1 MRPYSIVI
9 VASLAVVL
17 AVLFIATSFAVS
29 TPLVKDEIAE
39 RLSTLTGGSV
49 TLHGEPVVTVF
60 PSISVEV
67 KDVVVAGAGDRDH
80 PLATVAAL
88 KASLRIVPLLVGR
101 VEVETLTLVNPRIHL
116 ILDESGAGNWEAD
129 RIPTAASA
137 LGQSPGSRLGEIVLQ
152 DGRLLYE
159 DRHTGQMDAI
169 STANLRLA
177 WPRATEAAELSGTF
191 AWRGEMVDVRA
202 GLDTPGAVF
211 GKGKAGSDGHLT
223 LATVSALHSMD
234 SDTPAGSALESEPP
248 HSPLRR
254 FAEWLGISIAP
265 GASFGPLHIIGN
277 VAADETSVKL
287 SDATFELDGNAAEG
301 NLALRLE
308 GDRPSLQ
315 GSLAFDAFDLSPY
328 AEKFL
333 PSKSRLL
340 TLPISA
346 DWFSYADVDI
356 RASADQIDLVSSLLT
371 DISIALSTRRGRMTL
386 SLDRAGLADG
396 HMEGQMTAEP
406 AKQGIK
412 AGLSARLKN
421 VSVADAGWSFWTA
434 HASKLIGAD
443 IPLLGTGSATLNL
456 SGEGKTAD
464 AIVRSFSGHV
474 GANLQDGVAVGVDI
488 VSTLEDILDGSTV
501 IPNANYPFLPAIGRT
516 YFSALTARVAVE
528 AGIPR
533 VEKIQLDGDRFEIE
547 LSGHGDLKRGE
558 IEAEGIASLFD
569 TERTADGNHHP
580 VVELPF
586 GIGGTLWEPMVAP
599 GVPRIK
605 DRSASSA
612 DLPQRSTSAIVLGD
626 EDRSRCFSS
635 SKNDPPE
642 VLCDV
647 GIVAGPTPRSGSS
660 W

>member
-1 MRPYSIVI
+1 MRRYSIVI
-9 VASLAVVL
+9 VASLAAVL
-17 AVLFIATSFAVS
+17 AALFIATSFAVS
-29 TPLVKDEIAE
+29 TPLVKDEIAQ
-39 RLSTLTGGSV
+39 RLNTLTGGSV

-101 VEVETLTLVNPRIHL
+101 VEVETLTLVSPRIHL
-116 ILDESGAGNWEAD
+116 ILNESGAGNWEAD

-137 LGQSPGSRLGEIVLQ
+137 LGQSSGSRLGEIVLQ

-169 STANLRLA
+169 SAANLRLA
-177 WPRATEAAELSGTF
+177 WPHATEAAELSGTF

-211 GKGKAGSDGHLT
+211 GEAGSDGHLT
-223 LATVSALHSMD
+223 LAAVSALHTMD
-234 SDTPAGSALESEPP
+234 SDTPAGSALESAPP

-265 GASFGPLHIIGN
+265 GASFGPLHIVGN

-287 SDATFELDGNAAEG
+287 SEATFELDGNAAEG

-346 DWFSYADVDI
+346 DWLSYADVDI

-371 DISIALSTRRGRMTL
+371 DISIALSMRRGRMTL
-386 SLDRAGLADG
+386 SLDRADLADG

-434 HASKLIGAD
+434 HASRLIGAD
-443 IPLLGTGSATLNL
+443 IPLLGTGSAMLNL
-456 SGEGKTAD
+456 SGEGTTAD
-464 AIVRSFSGHV
+464 TIVRSFSGNV
-474 GANLQDGVAVGVDI
+474 GANLQDGVVVGVDI
-488 VSTLEDILDGSTV
+488 VSTLEDIFDGNTV

-533 VEKIQLDGDRFEIE
+533 VEKIQLDGDRFAIE
-547 LSGHGDLKRGE
+547 LSGQGDLKRGE

-569 TERTADGNHHP
+569 GERTANSNDHP

-599 GVPRIK
+599 GIPRIK
-605 DRSASSA
+605 DRSASA
-612 DLPQRSTSAIVLGD
+612 ALPQRSTSAMVLGD

-635 SKNDPPE
+635 SKSDAPE

-660 W
+660 R